1 LAAALLLGGAGASA
15 CPAEEPA
22 AGWKFLRPLLIGLA
36 TLLLLTPFGILAV
49 GTAWGEWSP
58 SDFPAPALPQ
68 GLARLA
74 SIWTAPIPDYAPPF
88 LRSASLGYILSAL
101 FGAGLILLAALLL
114 DAIVARRK
122 RVP

>member
-1 LAAALLLGGAGASA
+1 MLVT
-15 CPAEEPA
+15 
-22 AGWKFLRPLLIGLA
+22 PL
-36 TLLLLTPFGILAV
+36 GILAV

-88 LRSASLGYILSAL
+88 LRSASFGYILSAV
-101 FGAGLILLAALLL
+101 FGAGLILLAALLA
-114 DAIVARRK
+114 DTIFARRK
-122 RVP
+122 RAP